1 MKKGETVSS
10 AWSIADRIIDGN
22 RARTSPSLMEAM
34 LFLRENRKFWDID
47 VIQEAFHKTPSLRVT
62 ENLEEDKDFENQMEN

>member
-1 MKKGETVSS
+1 
-10 AWSIADRIIDGN
+10 
-22 RARTSPSLMEAM
+22 MEAM

-62 ENLEEDKDFENQMEN
+62 ENLEEDNDFENQMEN